1 MESLKKSIMDYG
13 LLQPVGISPSKEDP
27 TRYDLVYGYRRFL
40 AFTELGKVE
49 IPVTII
55 SDHPLSV
62 DDRMRMNV
70 VENNQR
76 KDVTLMES
84 GLRWRKLVEWGYD
97 PQPITPPPSGTRS
110 GVGAVAGQ
118 DPEGSCRLT
127 SLRPKSKTG
136 SRYPLVFRAI
146 LTRLP

>member
-97 PQPITPPPSGTRS
+97 PQPITPPERNEIRS
-110 GVGAVAGQ
+110 GSGGRARPRRFLSPNQ
-118 DPEGSCRLT
+118 PTPE
-127 SLRPKSKTG
+127 
-136 SRYPLVFRAI
+136 V
-146 LTRLP
+146 